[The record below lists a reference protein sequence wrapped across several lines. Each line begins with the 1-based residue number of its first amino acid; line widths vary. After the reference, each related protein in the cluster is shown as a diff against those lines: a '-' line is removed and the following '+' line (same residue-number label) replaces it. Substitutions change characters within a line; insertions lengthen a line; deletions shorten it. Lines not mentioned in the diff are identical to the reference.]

1 LNISSFNIIEAGQ
14 TALHVCR
21 IIITYT
27 AWEAMKAMEQ
37 ALLTITEANRKG
49 NLKTGGLISC
59 SLSPPTHRPES

>member
-1 LNISSFNIIEAGQ
+1 
-14 TALHVCR
+14 
-21 IIITYT
+21 
-27 AWEAMKAMEQ
+27 MKAMEQ